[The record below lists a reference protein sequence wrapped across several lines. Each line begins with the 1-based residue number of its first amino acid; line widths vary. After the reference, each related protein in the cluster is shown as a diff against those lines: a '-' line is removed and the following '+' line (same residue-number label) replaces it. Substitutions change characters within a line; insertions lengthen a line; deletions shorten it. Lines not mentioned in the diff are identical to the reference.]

1 MGIHGD
7 GKTRPDDGRR
17 RFIKAS
23 LIGGTAATLGLGT
36 VAPAA
41 AQAPR
46 TLRFG
51 HMLPVDSIYHR
62 AIALF
67 ADELAKESSGALKV
81 DVFPASQLGSIAEM
95 MQSVQA
101 GSLSIS
107 MAVPAWYSNF
117 IKPLDAFTL
126 PYLVS
131 SHERLLPALNGA
143 VGSQIAAR
151 CEGAGF
157 KVLGYWLLG
166 GRHIVNKVRPVHKP
180 ADCQGL
186 KLRVINS
193 QVYMQTFR
201 ALGANPVAM
210 DPSELYLAL
219 QQGVVDGFEYPLP
232 DLLSFKLNEVSKFI
246 SLDQHTTDFFIV
258 STSGKLWSALSAQE
272 QAAVGR
278 AMKTAM
284 DWQWRQQ
291 PVEIANALAKL
302 RTLMQVNDI
311 TPENKKLFIE
321 ATRPVYKQFEST
333 IGKDFLDLAIREL
346 G

>member
-1 MGIHGD
+1 MNSYTTGALPD
-7 GKTRPDDGRR
+7 PGKRD
-17 RFIKAS
+17 FLKAS
-23 LIGGTAATLGLGT
+23 LAAGAAVALGVGAAT
-36 VAPAA
+36 PAL
-41 AQAPR
+41 AQSR

-62 AIALF
+62 AIVMF
-67 ADELAKESSGALKV
+67 ADEAAKESSGKLKV
-81 DVFPASQLGSIAEM
+81 EIFPASQLGSIAEM

-117 IKPLDAFTL
+117 IKALDAFTL

-131 SHERLLPALNGA
+131 SHEKLLPALNGA
-143 VGSQIAAR
+143 VGREIAR
-151 CEGAGF
+151 HCEGAGF
-157 KVLGYWLLG
+157 KVIGYWLLG

-180 ADCQGL
+180 ADCEGL

-201 ALGANPVAM
+201 SLGANPVAM

-246 SLDQHTTDFFIV
+246 SLDQHTTDFFII
-258 STSGKLWSALSAQE
+258 STSTKNWNALSAQE
-272 QAAVGR
+272 QGAVER
-278 AMKTAM
+278 AMKKAM
-284 DWQWRQQ
+284 DWQWRQM
-291 PVEIANALAKL
+291 PIEIDNALAKL
-302 RTLMQVNDI
+302 KTLMQVNEI
-311 TPENKKLFIE
+311 TPQNKKLFIE
-321 ATRPVYKQFEST
+321 ATRPVYKQFEPT
-333 IGKDFLDLAIREL
+333 IGKDFLALAMKEL